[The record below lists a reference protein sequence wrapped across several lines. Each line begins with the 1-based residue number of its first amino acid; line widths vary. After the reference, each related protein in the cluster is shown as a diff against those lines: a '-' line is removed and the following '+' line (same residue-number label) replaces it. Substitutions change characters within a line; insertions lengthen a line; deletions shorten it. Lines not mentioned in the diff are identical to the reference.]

1 MVLQG
6 QVRGQIFAARVS
18 VDFLQASHWERTV
31 LCRVAPLPN
40 QRRDVI
46 VTAAVVA
53 LVTAVQGH
61 SPELR
66 QVDFNHVTS
75 RARLADSL

>member
-46 VTAAVVA
+46 VTTAVVA

-61 SPELR
+61 SPKVR
-66 QVDFNHVTS
+66 QVDFHHVTGW
-75 RARLADSL
+75 A